1 MSSMSS
7 QWILTS
13 CKYIR
18 EFSYS
23 SPSCSVLLFPVTS
36 SQALSYPSISYSV
49 PYCLAL
55 SLFVLFCF
63 VVLWR
68 GVAWCGVSS
77 LVVFPLCHSFY
88 VSSAPFTMQSA
99 VRHTRMYLHA
109 CLPHSPSLY
118 HSCTPT
124 ISIPSSRPPNYLI
137 FRKFSFQYVS
147 THSVLLVTIVMSRRL
162 VGELRNSI
170 CHHR

>member
-23 SPSCSVLLFPVTS
+23 SPPLPALCCSSLSHHLRPYPIPTYPTLCHIVLPCPSLS
-36 SQALSYPSISYSV
+36 SFALL
-49 PYCLAL
+49 YC
-55 SLFVLFCF
+55 
-63 VVLWR
+63 

-124 ISIPSSRPPNYLI
+124 TSIPSSRPSNSLI
-137 FRKFSFQYVS
+137 FRKFSFPYIS

-162 VGELRNSI
+162 VGELRSSI